1 MSDSPAEGESGF
13 AWRYLDGAGS
23 EVGRSERF
31 SDREAAE
38 AWLGERWSD
47 LGSRGVEEVVLLTPG
62 GDPVYRM
69 ALGAG

>member
-1 MSDSPAEGESGF
+1 MSDSPPDDDSGF
-13 AWRYLDGAGS
+13 AWRYLDIAGL

-31 SDREAAE
+31 PDREAAE
-38 AWLGERWSD
+38 AWLGVRWSD

-62 GDPVYRM
+62 GEPVYRM